1 MKRHGHT
8 TLVWTVLIIGLVWAV
23 YSATAD
29 LLVQFDRLRD
39 TLLICGNTWL
49 IQSVI

>member
-8 TLVWTVLIIGLVWAV
+8 TLVWMVLIVGLVWAV

-29 LLVQFDRLRD
+29 LLTQVDCLRQ